1 MCMHEYTYACTHTH
15 TYVHTYANETRES
28 VTTNNYRQVILTM

>member
-1 MCMHEYTYACTHTH
+1 MHARIHTH
-15 TYVHTYANETRES
+15 AYANGGRES